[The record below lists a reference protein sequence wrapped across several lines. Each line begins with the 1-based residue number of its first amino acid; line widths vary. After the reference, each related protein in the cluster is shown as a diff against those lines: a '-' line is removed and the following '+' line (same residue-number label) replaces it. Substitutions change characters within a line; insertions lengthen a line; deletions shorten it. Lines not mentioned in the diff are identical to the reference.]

1 MQLLYTLPIAQT
13 VGKFV
18 EKYLT
23 QVRSIQD
30 FSPPALSLEASP
42 VWEKIVLGTSKSHSL
57 ISDLW
62 GGQYIIHLEFWSFST
77 LVHSSDVEIV
87 ELNTA

>member
-1 MQLLYTLPIAQT
+1 MQLFYTLPIAQT

-18 EKYLT
+18 QKYLT

-30 FSPPALSLEASP
+30 LGSPALSLEASP
-42 VWEKIVLGTSKSHSL
+42 VWRKIILGSSKSHPL

-62 GGQYIIHLEFWSFST
+62 GGQYIIHLEFWSFSS
-77 LVHSSDVEIV
+77 LVHSSGVEIV